1 METKNE
7 NQNIIT
13 QEDKNPNKWTNWT
26 LEKKSLAALLVIF
39 AVVMLGAWGFAIRL
53 QQTVAA
59 NNSATHA
66 DPAALIEIERLRNLS
81 SSQIDDSRA
90 FFLLGSSSLFEKQR
104 SHRADLGR
112 ALTDFQEKYNLPAAA
127 EHLKQIRE
135 LTDKTQSIFDQGMEF
150 REKKTESKIVGQ
162 FYQSKTTPINT
173 EINKAFD
180 EIKKIHQQELD
191 KNRAEAREA
200 AVGAEVQIPKGMT
213 SLTLLMAFIFLTMAY
228 LVIRLVRRQEFQL
241 AQQNRLYEEAKKAVQ
256 DRDETIS
263 AISNDLKDSLNII
276 NSTAERMA
284 VAPQGLDLIESSQ
297 LMKSTVS
304 TIEGV
309 IEDIRDYNSQ
319 KMEGITLRLD
329 QLPIDQVL
337 ENAKSLMQPLAA
349 EHGVRLQF
357 DTVNP
362 PVLAFYDN
370 DRVVRILANLI
381 SNAVKFSSRGEK
393 VVVKV
398 RSDQKF
404 ANISVVDTGAGIPAD
419 QLAGLFDNF
428 WQAKK
433 TADKGAGIGLAM
445 VKTLVTAHGGTV
457 DVQSQVGRGTTVTF
471 SLPRRRPVGAS
482 IKKSTVTVRHSD
494 VPNWNM

>member
-494 VPNWNM
+494 VPNWNV

>member
-1 METKNE
+1 
-7 NQNIIT
+7 
-13 QEDKNPNKWTNWT
+13 
-26 LEKKSLAALLVIF
+26 
-39 AVVMLGAWGFAIRL
+39 
-53 QQTVAA
+53 
-59 NNSATHA
+59 
-66 DPAALIEIERLRNLS
+66 
-81 SSQIDDSRA
+81 
-90 FFLLGSSSLFEKQR
+90 
-104 SHRADLGR
+104 
-112 ALTDFQEKYNLPAAA
+112 
-127 EHLKQIRE
+127 
-135 LTDKTQSIFDQGMEF
+135 MEF

-162 FYQSKTTPINT
+162 FFQSKTSSLNA

-180 EIKKIHQQELD
+180 EVKKIYQSELD
-191 KNRAEAREA
+191 KNRADAREA
-200 AVGAEVQIPKGMT
+200 AIGAETQIPKGMT
-213 SLTLLMAFIFLTMAY
+213 SLTFLMAFIFMTMAY
-228 LVIRLVRRQEFQL
+228 LVIRLVRKQEFQL
-241 AQQNRLYEEAKKAVQ
+241 KQQNRLYEEAKKAVQ

-263 AISNDLKDSLNII
+263 AISNDLKDSLNVI
-276 NSTAERMA
+276 NLTAERMA
-284 VAPQGLDLIESSQ
+284 TSPESLDFIESSQ

-304 TIEGV
+304 SIEGV
-309 IEDIRDYNSQ
+309 IEDIRDNNSQ

-337 ENAKSLMQPLAA
+337 ENARLLMQPIAA
-349 EHGVRLQF
+349 QNGIRLQI

-381 SNAVKFSSRGEK
+381 SNAIKFSSRGEK

-404 ANISVVDTGAGIPAD
+404 ANISIVDTGAGIPAD

-428 WQAKK
+428 WQARK
-433 TADKGAGIGLAM
+433 TADKGSGIGLAM
-445 VKTLVTAHGGTV
+445 VKALVTAHGGTV

-494 VPNWNM
+494 VPNWNL

>member
-1 METKNE
+1 MEIKNE
-7 NQNIIT
+7 NPTIIK
-13 QEDKNPNKWTNWT
+13 QEDNKPNKWP
-26 LEKKSLAALLVIF
+26 LEKKSLAALFVVF

-81 SSQIDDSRA
+81 AAQIDDGRA

-104 SHRADLGR
+104 TARAELGR
-112 ALTDFQEKYNLPAAA
+112 ALTDFQEKFNLPQAS
-127 EHLKQIRE
+127 EYLKQVRE
-135 LTDKTQSIFDQGMEF
+135 LTDKTQTVFDQGMEF

-162 FYQSKTTPINT
+162 FFQSKTNSINAD
-173 EINKAFD
+173 INKAFD
-180 EIKKIHQQELD
+180 EVKKLYQSELD
-191 KNRAEAREA
+191 NNRAEAREA
-200 AVGAEVQIPKGMT
+200 AVGAETQIPKGMT
-213 SLTLLMAFIFLTMAY
+213 SLTLLMAFIFMTMAY
-228 LVIRLVRRQEFQL
+228 LVIRLVRKQEFQL
-241 AQQNRLYEEAKKAVQ
+241 KQQNRLYEEAKKAVE
-256 DRDETIS
+256 DRDEALS

-276 NSTAERMA
+276 NLTAERMA
-284 VAPQGLDLIESSQ
+284 TAPESLDFIESSQ

-304 TIEGV
+304 SIEGV
-309 IEDIRDYNSQ
+309 IEDIRDNNSQ

-337 ENAKSLMQPLAA
+337 ENAKLLMQPIAA
-349 EHGVRLQF
+349 EHGIRLQF

-381 SNAVKFSSRGEK
+381 SNAIKFSSRGEK

-404 ANISVVDTGAGIPAD
+404 ANISIVDTGAGIPAD
-419 QLAGLFDNF
+419 QLGGLFDNF
-428 WQAKK
+428 WQARK
-433 TADKGAGIGLAM
+433 TADKGSGIGLAM

-457 DVQSQVGRGTTVTF
+457 DVQSQSGRGTTVTF

-482 IKKSTVTVRHSD
+482 IKKSTVTIRHSD
-494 VPNWNM
+494 VPHWNN

>member
-1 METKNE
+1 METQNE
-7 NQNIIT
+7 NIEIENK
-13 QEDKNPNKWTNWT
+13 EDSKPIKWT
-26 LEKKSLAALLVIF
+26 LEKRSLVVLFAIF
-39 AVVMLGAWGFAIRL
+39 AIVLIGAWGFAIRL
-53 QQTVAA
+53 QNTVAA
-59 NNSATHA
+59 NNSMTQA
-66 DPAALIEIERLRNLS
+66 DSSALIEIERLRNLAA
-81 SSQIDDSRA
+81 SQLDNSRA
-90 FFLLGSSSLFEKQR
+90 FFLLGSQSLYEKQKNER
-104 SHRADLGR
+104 SDLLK
-112 ALTDFQEKYNLPAAA
+112 ALSTFEEQYKLPDAAVYLRQVRDSVLKSQEF
-127 EHLKQIRE
+127 
-135 LTDKTQSIFDQGMEF
+135 FDQGMEF

-162 FYQSKTTPINT
+162 FYQSKTSPINA

-180 EIKKIHQQELD
+180 EVKRVFQSELD

-200 AVGAEVQIPKGMT
+200 AVGAETQIPKGMT
-213 SLTLLMAFIFLTMAY
+213 SLTVLMAFIFMTMAY
-228 LVIRLVRRQEFQL
+228 LVIRLVRKQEFQL
-241 AQQNRLYEEAKKAVQ
+241 KQQNRLYEEAKKAVQ

-276 NSTAERMA
+276 NLTAERMA
-284 VAPQGLDLIESSQ
+284 TAPESLDIIESSR

-304 TIEGV
+304 SIEGV
-309 IEDIRDYNSQ
+309 IEDIRDNNSQ

-337 ENAKSLMQPLAA
+337 ENARSLMQPIAA
-349 EHGVRLQF
+349 EQGIRLQI

-381 SNAVKFSSRGEK
+381 SNAIKFSSRGEK

-404 ANISVVDTGAGIPAD
+404 ANISVVDTGTGIPAD

-433 TADKGAGIGLAM
+433 TADKGSGIGLAM

-457 DVQSQVGRGTTVTF
+457 DVQSQLGRGTTVMF

-494 VPNWNM
+494 VPNWNL